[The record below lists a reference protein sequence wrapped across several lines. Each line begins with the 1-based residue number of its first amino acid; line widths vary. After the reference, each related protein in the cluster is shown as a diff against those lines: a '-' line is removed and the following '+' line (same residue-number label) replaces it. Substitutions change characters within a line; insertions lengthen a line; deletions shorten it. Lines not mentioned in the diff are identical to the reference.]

1 MEKKVTKD
9 FRDVKKEYG
18 LILKWLHGGHYEGDT
33 WKTKIWLE
41 NTYDPKKESK
51 YIITESD
58 GSIINQEAYNFI
70 ILLLKVYTI
79 FYTLPFYYTKKR
91 ETMLTASLF

>member
-33 WKTKIWLE
+33 WKTKI
-41 NTYDPKKESK
+41 
-51 YIITESD
+51 
-58 GSIINQEAYNFI
+58 
-70 ILLLKVYTI
+70 
-79 FYTLPFYYTKKR
+79 
-91 ETMLTASLF
+91 